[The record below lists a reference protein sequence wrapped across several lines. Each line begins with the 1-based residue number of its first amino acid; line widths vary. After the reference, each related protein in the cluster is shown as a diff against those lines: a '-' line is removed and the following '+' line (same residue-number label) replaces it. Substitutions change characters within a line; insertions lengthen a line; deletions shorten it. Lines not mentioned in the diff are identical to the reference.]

1 LLPYDFGLPD
11 LVKGQAGD
19 LKIIQGSVFMKFG
32 LAAALA
38 AVVLLLAGGCATP
51 PQPPIPLSDSTLKSP
66 GARIGV
72 AMSPLPKVDTHLLGA
87 SCLLCY
93 AAASVANSS
102 LTSHA
107 GTLPLE
113 DLPKLKADAAAALR
127 KKGLEVVVID
137 EDVKIEDLPA
147 FSSQQPNTAR
157 KNFSSLRDKYK
168 LDKLLVIDITTLGFQ
183 RTYSAYIPTGD
194 PKGIVRGSGYIVNL
208 QTHALEWY
216 VPVEILKSAE
226 GKWDEPPKF
235 PGLSNAYFQALE
247 LGRDS
252 FVKPLG
258 Q

>member
-1 LLPYDFGLPD
+1 
-11 LVKGQAGD
+11 
-19 LKIIQGSVFMKFG
+19 MKLG

-38 AVVLLLAGGCATP
+38 AVVLLSAGCATP
-51 PQPPIPLSDSTLKSP
+51 PQPPIPLSDSALKTS

-72 AMSPLPKVDTHLLGA
+72 AMSPLPKVDTHLPGA
-87 SCLLCY
+87 SCLLCL

-113 DLPKLKADAAAALR
+113 DLPKLKAEAADALR
-127 KKGLEVVVID
+127 KKGLSVVVIE
-137 EDVKIEDLPA
+137 EDVKVGDLPA
-147 FSSQQPNTAR
+147 FNSQQPNTAR
-157 KNFSSLRDKYK
+157 KDFSSLRDKYK
-168 LDKLLVIDITTLGFQ
+168 LDKLLVIDITALGFQ
-183 RTYSAYIPTGD
+183 RTYSAYVPTSD
-194 PKGIVRGSGYIVNL
+194 PKGILRGSGYIVNL
-208 QTHALEWY
+208 QNHVLEWY
-216 VPVEILKSAE
+216 QPVEILKSAD

-252 FVKPLG
+252 FIKPLA

>member
-1 LLPYDFGLPD
+1 
-11 LVKGQAGD
+11 
-19 LKIIQGSVFMKFG
+19 MKSS
-32 LAAALA
+32 LAAVLA

-51 PQPPIPLSDSTLKSP
+51 PQAPIALSDSTLKTAGS
-66 GARIGV
+66 RIGV
-72 AMSPLPKVDTHLLGA
+72 AMAPLPKVDTHLPGA

-93 AAASVANSS
+93 AAASLANSQ
-102 LTSHA
+102 LTSHTA
-107 GTLPLE
+107 TLPLE

-137 EDVKIEDLPA
+137 EDVNIADLPA
-147 FSSQQPNTAR
+147 LSSQQPNTAR

-183 RTYSAYIPTGD
+183 RTYSAYVPTSD
-194 PKGIVRGSGYIVNL
+194 PKGIVRGSGYLVNL
-208 QTHALEWY
+208 QSHALEWFQ
-216 VPVEILKSAE
+216 PVEVLKSAD

-252 FVKPLG
+252 FLKPLG